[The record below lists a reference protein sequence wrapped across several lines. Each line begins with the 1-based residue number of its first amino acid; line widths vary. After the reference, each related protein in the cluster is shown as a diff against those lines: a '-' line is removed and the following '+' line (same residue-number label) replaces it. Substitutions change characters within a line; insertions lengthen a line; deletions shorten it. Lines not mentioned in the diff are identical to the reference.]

1 LNTPAHAQDLGYS
14 SSGSIGVTVVIQP
27 LGDAVRA
34 GSQLG
39 AVGLWTFAGANPGMM
54 ISGPSTTAAGETAT
68 VSLLAQT
75 VSALTVRSTVTGSPL
90 ALRTE
95 SFGREL
101 HRSSA
106 TLNVASSYAEL
117 GDRNSQMYIIGTI

>member
-1 LNTPAHAQDLGYS
+1 MPAHAQDLGYS
-14 SSGSIGVTVVIQP
+14 SSGTLGVTVIIQP
-27 LGDAVRA
+27 LGDAARA
-34 GSQLG
+34 DSQLG

-54 ISGPSTTAAGETAT
+54 ISGPSATVAGGTAT

-90 ALRTE
+90 AVRTE
-95 SFGREL
+95 RFGREL
-101 HRSSA
+101 RRTST